1 MGGALERGVDGLVVP
16 SEHDRLFRTDTPS
29 AFWAEMHRLADEQC
43 LFALARLEFL
53 QERLF
58 WAIDR
63 RYSLETHIMEA
74 AS

>member
-1 MGGALERGVDGLVVP
+1 MVIP
-16 SEHDRLFRTDTPS
+16 SEHVRLCRTDTPS

-43 LFALARLEFL
+43 LFALARLEIL

-58 WAIDR
+58 RAIER
-63 RYSLETHIMEA
+63 HYHLETHVMGA